1 MLLLPC
7 NCCNRDFLTPQLKIS
22 YTKYFVF
29 LHITICYQRQ
39 ICSKTSRSN
48 ILNFYNKSKLVLRH
62 HYVQFIM
69 SNSLRI
75 SVQKN
80 FWSEWFNHWN
90 ISKLCVVP
98 HILVYLVVLCKA
110 QPLQQFYA
118 VLSDT
123 YGSCCMIEWLY
134 RIVGFKVEQLCTETK
149 ILRHNKSP
157 YFTPSVRNMMR

>member
-1 MLLLPC
+1 MFT
-7 NCCNRDFLTPQLKIS
+7 NIS
-22 YTKYFVF
+22 Y
-29 LHITICYQRQ
+29 
-39 ICSKTSRSN
+39 SN
-48 ILNFYNKSKLVLRH
+48 ILNFYNWGKLILRN
-62 HYVQFIM
+62 YYYQFIM
-69 SNSLRI
+69 SNNLRI
-75 SVQKN
+75 LMQKN

-157 YFTPSVRNMMR
+157 YFTPSARNMMR